1 MKVTVI
7 GGGASG
13 LMAAIISS
21 WNGVE
26 VRLIEKEGK
35 LAKKLLASSNGRGN
49 FSNFNYDESHY
60 FSKDISFVRKI
71 IQRFGIVQTLS
82 VFEELGVMS
91 KQIDSK
97 LFPYTE
103 KAKDIVT
110 LFLYELKKNNVEII
124 LNYEIKD
131 IMKGNDKF
139 VLKSINKAF
148 ESDRVIVAT
157 GGLSSPQYGSHGN
170 MLNILESLGHSII
183 KPVPGLVPLKIKG
196 LSKETFGAK
205 LTGAAVLID
214 ETHQEIS
221 PRYFGEVLFK
231 DDAFNGI
238 PVLEISNYVH
248 NYFEEKRQIFIKI
261 DPFLNFSLKELLD
274 ILLKKMETRPEKPL
288 RLLLTSMIDERL
300 IPFFFQRLGYDDL
313 DIPIKSL
320 KINDYETITYQ
331 LKNWL
336 FEIIGTEDWEKS
348 QVTLGGINTKE
359 IDTTTLESKIV
370 PGMYFAGEI
379 MDVAGESGGYNL
391 QWAWSTGYISGD
403 SASIS

>member
-288 RLLLTSMIDERL
+288 RLLLTSIYLTLLFCPFAVSFHGFDPRPIQFWAGRL
-300 IPFFFQRLGYDDL
+300 DL
-313 DIPIKSL
+313 P
-320 KINDYETITYQ
+320 
-331 LKNWL
+331 
-336 FEIIGTEDWEKS
+336 
-348 QVTLGGINTKE
+348 GGRVCK
-359 IDTTTLESKIV
+359 
-370 PGMYFAGEI
+370 
-379 MDVAGESGGYNL
+379 
-391 QWAWSTGYISGD
+391 
-403 SASIS
+403 SASVRAAQKKANKSCF

>member
-60 FSKDISFVRKI
+60 FSNDISFVRKI

-124 LNYEIKD
+124 TNYEIKD
-131 IMKGNDKF
+131 IMKENDKF

-300 IPFFFQRLGYDDL
+300 IPFFFQRLGYEDL

-331 LKNWL
+331 LKNWE
-336 FEIIGTEDWEKS
+336 FEIVGTEGWEKS

>member
-60 FSKDISFVRKI
+60 FSNDISFVRKI

-110 LFLYELKKNNVEII
+110 LFLYELKKNNVKII
-124 LNYEIKD
+124 TNYEIKD
-131 IMKGNDKF
+131 IMKENDKF